1 MARGSGFSALG
12 KNFIIVG
19 NTQHRIF
26 GLRFGYLIR
35 ATTSFFCALTPVP
48 GVVKE
53 GPRFHCLAPL
63 QGGVCAMLISSAAKG
78 RCGCE
83 NSTTLVAPVIGTMT
97 PGDFII
103 IFVAIDLTRC
113 SVNISGQI
121 NAFWRLT
128 GSSSIAGLGMM
139 AITAAIK
146 EILVPREPFR
156 MRRPGDGGLCTSR
169 G

>member
-1 MARGSGFSALG
+1 MGYSSHKIISHSHRQECDGRHVSGQFRIPVSSISLARYVL
-12 KNFIIVG
+12 
-19 NTQHRIF
+19 
-26 GLRFGYLIR
+26 L
-35 ATTSFFCALTPVP
+35 
-48 GVVKE
+48 
-53 GPRFHCLAPL
+53 
-63 QGGVCAMLISSAAKG
+63 LISSAAKG

-103 IFVAIDLTRC
+103 IFFAMDLPRC
-113 SVNISGQI
+113 SVNISGHL

>member
-1 MARGSGFSALG
+1 M
-12 KNFIIVG
+12 
-19 NTQHRIF
+19 
-26 GLRFGYLIR
+26 RF
-35 ATTSFFCALTPVP
+35 
-48 GVVKE
+48 
-53 GPRFHCLAPL
+53 
-63 QGGVCAMLISSAAKG
+63 SSAGKG
-78 RCGCE
+78 RWACE
-83 NSTTLVAPVIGTMT
+83 KLKKRRQILGRPSQAQFQRLVAPVIATMT